1 MNLKELISLFLV
13 LFPFVATVIGGLLL
27 MRYATAD
34 IAGIYVLVMIV
45 VSFIFS
51 AINSWLNEG

>member
-1 MNLKELISLFLV
+1 MTLKELISLFLV
-13 LFPFVATVIGGLLL
+13 LFPFVATIVGGPLLL
-27 MRYATAD
+27 RYATLE
-34 IAGIYVLVMIV
+34 IAGIYVLVMIA